1 MLYLISAATGFQKLL
16 SFTFMPDTCLSI
28 SPIHPEKKSVVAQV
42 LRKVTELAVFAF
54 VYFYLNSQLTQLA
67 KWQKLSELQIIT
79 QTAYLKAAIY
89 QNVFFP
95 FLFFLESK
103 SPSICLSPLNVI

>member
-1 MLYLISAATGFQKLL
+1 
-16 SFTFMPDTCLSI
+16 MPDLSI
-28 SPIHPEKKSVVAQV
+28 SPIHPEWKSVVARI
-42 LRKVTELAVFAF
+42 LSKVTELAVFGF

-67 KWQKLSELQIIT
+67 KWQKLAELQIIT

-89 QNVFFP
+89 YNVFFP
-95 FLFFLESK
+95 FPFFLENK